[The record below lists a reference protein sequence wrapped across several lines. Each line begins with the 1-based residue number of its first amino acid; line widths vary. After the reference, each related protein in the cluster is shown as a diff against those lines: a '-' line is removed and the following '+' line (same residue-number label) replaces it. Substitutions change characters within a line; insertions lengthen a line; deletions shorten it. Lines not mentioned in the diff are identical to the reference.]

1 MKYFDETKMAAIRKT
16 LDAEVMKWPGVVSKG
31 MMGCLCYFRRGK
43 FFAVLVNDGI
53 AVTRLDVEDR
63 AKLSKVKGAKPFEI
77 GGRASP
83 PLSQQPLNN
92 PRAGH
97 PTLPENRARYE
108 AATEPGTCLARR
120 GTLPSHTALP
130 KPL

>member
-77 GGRASP
+77 GGRVSSHW
-83 PLSQQPLNN
+83 SQQPLKN
-92 PRAGH
+92 PRDVQ
-97 PTLPENRARYE
+97 PLLPYIRKSYE
-108 AATEPGTCLARR
+108 AASVRAKYDSENVFR
-120 GTLPSHTALP
+120 HTQNISP
-130 KPL
+130 T

>member
-77 GGRASP
+77 GGRVAAHRAAKRPTNARGASP
-83 PLSQQPLNN
+83 LWSDLRQSST
-92 PRAGH
+92 G
-97 PTLPENRARYE
+97 
-108 AATEPGTCLARR
+108 
-120 GTLPSHTALP
+120 
-130 KPL
+130 

>member
-1 MKYFDETKMAAIRKT
+1 MKYFDETKMAAIRET

-53 AVTRLDVEDR
+53 AVTRLDVEDG

-77 GGRASP
+77 GGRVSSHW
-83 PLSQQPLNN
+83 SQQPLKN
-92 PRAGH
+92 PRDVQ
-97 PTLPENRARYE
+97 PLLPYIRKSYE
-108 AATEPGTCLARR
+108 AASER
-120 GTLPSHTALP
+120 
-130 KPL
+130 

>member
-77 GGRASP
+77 GGRGSSHW
-83 PLSQQPLNN
+83 SQQTPQKPRGAQPLFAPI
-92 PRAGH
+92 PR
-97 PTLPENRARYE
+97 R
-108 AATEPGTCLARR
+108 
-120 GTLPSHTALP
+120 
-130 KPL
+130 